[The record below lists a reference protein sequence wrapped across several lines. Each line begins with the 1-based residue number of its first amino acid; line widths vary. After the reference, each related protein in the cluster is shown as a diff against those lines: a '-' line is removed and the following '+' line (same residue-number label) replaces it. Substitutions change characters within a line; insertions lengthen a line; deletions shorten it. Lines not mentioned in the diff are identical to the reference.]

1 MAVFLLV
8 HGAMHGGWCWGRLVP
23 HLQKEGH
30 EVFTPTLTGMGE
42 RSHLIT
48 RETGL
53 YTHIDDLLGV
63 LKFEDL
69 SDTIVVGH
77 SYAGVVITQLAEAA
91 FEQIQGMIYLDAFL
105 ARDGQ
110 CLFDILTEATQKFY
124 LDWSKQ
130 AGEGWRLPPSDAFLA
145 RWGMTKDLTN
155 PDDIAWVAPRLTDI
169 PMKCYFDKLD
179 LKRHA
184 ADSLPKTYIHCTR
197 EPMAST
203 LKPFSE
209 HAKAKKWRY
218 SEIDAVHDVMVT
230 EPEKLA
236 ELIISDGDAIKE
248 GRSKSL

>member
-8 HGAMHGGWCWGRLVP
+8 HGAMHGGWCWRRLVP
-23 HLQKEGH
+23 YLQKEGH

-53 YTHIDDLLGV
+53 YTHVDDLLGV

-77 SYAGVVITQLAEAA
+77 SYAGLVITQLAEVA
-91 FEQIQGMIYLDAFL
+91 FERIQGMIYLDAFL
-105 ARDGQ
+105 ARGGQ
-110 CLFDILTEATQKFY
+110 CLFDLLHEVTQKFY

-130 AGEGWRLPPSDAFLA
+130 AGEGWRLRPSDAFLT
-145 RWGMTKDLTN
+145 RWGLIN

-197 EPMAST
+197 GPMASA
-203 LKPFSE
+203 LEPFSNY
-209 HAKAKKWRY
+209 AKAKKWRY
-218 SEIDAVHDVMVT
+218 NEIDAMHDVMVT

-236 ELIISDGDAIKE
+236 ELILSDGDAIKE
-248 GRSKSL
+248 

>member
-1 MAVFLLV
+1 MERCTVAR
-8 HGAMHGGWCWGRLVP
+8 AGGGLSRIFKKKTLGLYA
-23 HLQKEGH
+23 H
-30 EVFTPTLTGMGE
+30 LTGMGE

-48 RETGL
+48 CETGL
-53 YTHIDDLLGV
+53 YTHIDDLLGE

-69 SDTIVVGH
+69 SDTIVAGC
-77 SYAGVVITQLAEAA
+77 YAGLVITQLAEVA
-91 FEQIQGMIYLDAFL
+91 FERIRGD
-105 ARDGQ
+105 
-110 CLFDILTEATQKFY
+110 
-124 LDWSKQ
+124 
-130 AGEGWRLPPSDAFLA
+130 LA
-145 RWGMTKDLTN
+145 RWGLTN

-169 PMKCYFDKLD
+169 PMKCHFDKLD

-209 HAKAKKWRY
+209 NAKAKKWGY

-236 ELIISDGDAIKE
+236 EIIIAME
-248 GRSKSL
+248 MP